1 MDVTSAERDLLFGV
15 TALEL
20 GIVTQEQL
28 VAATADVV
36 DGAGQSLR
44 ERLSALGALTA
55 ADAEIVEEAVR
66 QRLESRQPRPSAHLR
81 ACHPDGSG
89 TKLGDHL
96 ATRAGG
102 AVDRFA
108 TQGPRAWSFA
118 PASQRFTILRFYRQG
133 GLGRL
138 MIAKDEELNREIAL
152 KEILPAYADSDD
164 NRRRFIREAEIT
176 GALEHPGIVPV
187 YSLGEFPDGR
197 PFYAMRF
204 IRGVDLRTAI
214 EDYHKLPGGAE
225 KQLAFHQLLARF
237 VTVCQAVEY
246 AHHRGVIH
254 RDLKPSNIMIGDY
267 GETLVVDWG
276 LAKTID
282 GSGQDGR
289 AMYTEAADF
298 EVPAVTPSDRAQSDR
313 TQAGRIVG
321 TAQYMSPEQAA
332 GRIDCLAPAC
342 DVYGLGATL
351 YHLLT
356 GRPPFEGDG
365 EQDDTVLRVQQGRF
379 APPREYARH
388 LPRALEAICLKA
400 MARKP
405 ESRYAS
411 ARELA
416 LDVQRYL
423 ADELVLA
430 YGEPV
435 TARAWR
441 WVRRHRTLVTSLAAT
456 VLVAAAGLLVGVG
469 LLKTQ
474 RDRAEHNFQLA
485 QDAVRQYYIRVSE
498 ETLLN
503 QAGLQPLR
511 DELLRQALVY
521 YEQFLDERGED
532 ASLAREVARANFFVG
547 RITESIDSPAKAL
560 PRYEQAAQRQKKL
573 LERGR
578 GGGGS
583 AGDAL
588 KSEYAE
594 TVNAMGRALQK
605 MQHVEEAR
613 GRYEEAAKLREQLA
627 AAHPEDVELARSLA
641 SSVMNLGLLELMAG
655 KPAAA
660 LPLLDR
666 AQRLRLAHVEEDSP
680 AAMRLRRDLGM
691 GYYNLAQAHLQNGD
705 LGAAETN
712 LLAAIG
718 VFDKLVGE
726 APADFEQQ
734 RRLAICQRMLGDVKA
749 ASGKGPEAIKSYE
762 QAGGTLAEIA
772 ARNPNVPDYAADLAG
787 VRMNLAKQ
795 LEDAGDNERAIGEFD
810 AAIDGLRKL
819 VEHQTATPRQR
830 SDFGVALRAEG
841 ELLAKL
847 DRKDEALGRL
857 DESKRVLE
865 LLVREHP
872 NVPSYAAELK
882 LTSDL
887 FGEVN

>member
-1 MDVTSAERDLLFGV
+1 
-15 TALEL
+15 
-20 GIVTQEQL
+20 
-28 VAATADVV
+28 
-36 DGAGQSLR
+36 
-44 ERLSALGALTA
+44 
-55 ADAEIVEEAVR
+55 VEAAVR
-66 QRLESRQPRPSAHLR
+66 QRLERRTEQSPPGN
-81 ACHPDGSG
+81 GSG
-89 TKLGDHL
+89 TKVGDHL
-96 ATRAGG
+96 ATRALD
-102 AVDRFA
+102 ADRFA
-108 TQGPRAWSFA
+108 THAPQAWAIA

-152 KEILPAYADSDD
+152 KEILPAYADSED

-214 EDYHKLPGGAE
+214 EDYHKLPAGAD

-237 VTVCQAVEY
+237 VTVCQAVDY
-246 AHHRGVIH
+246 AHNRGVIH

-276 LAKTID
+276 LAKTLD
-282 GSGQDGR
+282 GDKGPP
-289 AMYTEAADF
+289 DF
-298 EVPAVTPSDRAQSDR
+298 EVQAVTPSDRAQSDR

-332 GRIDCLAPAC
+332 GRVDLLSPAC

-351 YHLLT
+351 YHLLA
-356 GRPPFEGDG
+356 GRPPFESDG

-388 LPRALEAICLKA
+388 LPRPLEAICLKG

-405 ESRYAS
+405 ENRYAN
-411 ARELA
+411 ARELS
-416 LDVQRYL
+416 LDLQRYL
-423 ADELVLA
+423 ADERVLA

-441 WVRRHRTLVTSLAAT
+441 WVRRHRTLMTSLAAT

-503 QAGLQPLR
+503 QPGLQPLR
-511 DELLRQALVY
+511 DELLRQALEY

-560 PRYEQAAQRQKKL
+560 PHYEQAAQQQKKL
-573 LERGR
+573 LERG
-578 GGGGS
+578 G
-583 AGDAL
+583 AGVSDEL

-594 TVNAMGRALQK
+594 TVNATGRALQK
-605 MQHVEEAR
+605 MQRVEEAR
-613 GRYEEAAKLREQLA
+613 RRYEEAATLRERLA
-627 AAHPEDVELARSLA
+627 AEHPEDVEMARSLA

-666 AQRLRLAHVEEDSP
+666 AQGLRLAHAEEDSP
-680 AAMRLRRDLGM
+680 AATRLRRDVGM
-691 GYYNLAQAHLQNGD
+691 GYYNLAQAHLQTGD
-705 LGAAETN
+705 LPAAEKN

-718 VFDKLVGE
+718 VFEKLVTE

-749 ASGKGPEAIKSYE
+749 ANGKGPEAIKSYE
-762 QAGGTLAEIA
+762 QARGMLSEIA

-787 VRMNLAKQ
+787 VRMNLAQQ
-795 LEDAGDNERAIGEFD
+795 LENAGEGERAVGEFD
-810 AAIDGLRKL
+810 AAIEGLRKL
-819 VEHQTATPRQR
+819 IENQTATPRQR
-830 SDFGVALRAEG
+830 SDLGVALRAEG
-841 ELLAKL
+841 ELLLKL
-847 DRKDEALGRL
+847 KREDEARKRL
-857 DESKRVLE
+857 EESKRVLE

-887 FGEVN
+887 LGDVGQK